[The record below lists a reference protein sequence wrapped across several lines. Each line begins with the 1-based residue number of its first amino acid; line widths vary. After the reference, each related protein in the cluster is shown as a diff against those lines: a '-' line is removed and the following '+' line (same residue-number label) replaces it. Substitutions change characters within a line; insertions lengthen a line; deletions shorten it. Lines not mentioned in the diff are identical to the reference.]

1 MTFDQISNELK
12 VEVEN
17 RTNNGTYWV
26 GVTEVEADVEDF
38 EKLWPMIE
46 PHAKDLTMGNIADVL
61 MQAWGWVLDEDVYM
75 KDYWLENAQNELEVA
90 KEDLEEAN
98 AKLELDDAGEDELN
112 AVLLAEENLEDAK
125 SEVKNWEFEVANFNE
140 DAVLAGFVDEAL
152 IAFDLKKKK
161 VEKKVKEKDDE
172 RRLLGSDWYV
182 RRNGIWVKE

>member
-98 AKLELDDAGEDELN
+98 AKLALANEQFFAGLDVDGLDEFD

-125 SEVKNWEFEVANFNE
+125 SEVENWEFEVANFDEN
-140 DAVLAGFVDEAL
+140 AVLAGFVDEAL
-152 IAFDLKKKK
+152 IAFNLKK
-161 VEKKVKEKDDE
+161 
-172 RRLLGSDWYV
+172 
-182 RRNGIWVKE
+182 